1 MQPLATV
8 MSTLH
13 PSHLPKV
20 GVRQRYPL
28 QSHTASTRQD
38 SLEKVT
44 YYFGIFAHCLSVGT
58 CVSRRYSPP
67 EITLALGTPAGLI
80 RQMIIDILEE
90 ARGQ

>member
-20 GVRQRYPL
+20 GLRQRYPL
-28 QSHTASTRQD
+28 QSHTASTRLG

-44 YYFGIFAHCLSVGT
+44 YYSGSSARCLSVGT

-80 RQMIIDILEE
+80 RQMIIDTVEE
-90 ARGQ
+90 TRGQ